1 MAWIAT
7 KRQKIKRDG
16 QYIEVQP
23 GSEVPEAEF
32 WPNQQAH
39 VDMGYI
45 RWIPRDYVQ
54 PVKDVTTK
62 IKTEFVEVK
71 TEPVVEEKSKKR
83 GRPKR
88 KKDPDKDPATF
99 FEAKADE

>member
-16 QYIEVQP
+16 KYIEVQP
-23 GSEVPEAEF
+23 GTEVPEAEF

-45 RWIPRDYVQ
+45 RWIPRDYAQ
-54 PVKDVTTK
+54 PVKSAP
-62 IKTEFVEVK
+62 VEVTAENTDK
-71 TEPVVEEKSKKR
+71 VEEEKPKKR
-83 GRPKR
+83 GRPKKT
-88 KKDPDKDPATF
+88 KKKTESYFDAPA
-99 FEAKADE
+99 EE

>member
-23 GSEVPEAEF
+23 GTEVPEAEF

-45 RWIPRDYVQ
+45 RWIPRDYAQ
-54 PVKDVTTK
+54 PVKNVPVET
-62 IKTEFVEVK
+62 KTETSVK
-71 TEPVVEEKSKKR
+71 VEEDKPKKR

-88 KKDPDKDPATF
+88 KKDPDKDPATY

>member
-16 QYIEVQP
+16 EYIEVQP
-23 GSEVPEAEF
+23 GTEVPEAEF

-45 RWIPRDYVQ
+45 RWIPRDYAQ
-54 PVKDVTTK
+54 PVKNVP
-62 IKTEFVEVK
+62 VEVK
-71 TEPVVEEKSKKR
+71 AKVEVESAPRVEEKPKKR